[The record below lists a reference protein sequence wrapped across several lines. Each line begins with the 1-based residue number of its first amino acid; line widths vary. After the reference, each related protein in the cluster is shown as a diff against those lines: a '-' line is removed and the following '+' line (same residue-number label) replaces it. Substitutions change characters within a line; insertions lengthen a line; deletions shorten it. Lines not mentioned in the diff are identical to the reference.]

1 MPPKKRVVDDE
12 KQQLEEEAMAEWLTR
27 GLNIKDFSM
36 DKMLSECGK
45 KFILSVRSCRW

>member
-1 MPPKKRVVDDE
+1 MPSKKKAEDDE

-27 GLNIKDFSM
+27 GFNIKDFSM

-45 KFILSVRSCRW
+45 EFGRCCRR